1 METELYQVN
10 HLHDYEVHYE
20 LAIRK
25 TKTTRVLNDQRKIL
39 RRLLAKEK
47 NQPGGLI
54 DLCAYEFDFQKEQR
68 EIEKTFYEVTEAIM
82 DFSESGDESDTLFSR
97 IKSRIVHVTSRVN
110 NLYKFLHIPDIIE
123 DEDTVQVQNYFQ
135 EAYATCLKLEADLYD
150 NIKRPNPNNVGHN
163 ENNTVP
169 IINVAAP
176 VVTCS
181 GNTVPISEWG
191 LKFNGDSKNLFPFLE
206 RVTEL
211 AQARKISDLDLFNS
225 SVELFVGDAFAWYRC
240 NKLKVNNWGDLVDLL
255 KKDFLHSDVEDQT
268 WDQIKH
274 RKQKKNES
282 VAIFIAHMETLF
294 NRLSKKPAEV
304 TKVKIVRQNLLPDFI
319 SQLALIDLDTMSDLL
334 NNCRK
339 LEEANYLKNKN
350 KPHEVTEL
358 TQPSNSFGQ
367 NNKVDSY
374 KKSGNNEVNST
385 NQNKHKINYKKF
397 SNPNLGT
404 QCKNNSETNTKKL
417 ITCWNCGLANHTFHD
432 CKAKRKIFCFKCGQ
446 PDVRVK
452 DCKNCSKN

>member
-1 METELYQVN
+1 MPLYCMMP
-10 HLHDYEVHYE
+10 
-20 LAIRK
+20 
-25 TKTTRVLNDQRKIL
+25 TSRVLNDQRKIL
-39 RRLLAKEK
+39 RRLLVKEK

-54 DLCAYEFDFQKEQR
+54 DLCAYNFDFEKEQR
-68 EIEKTFYEVTEAIM
+68 EVEKTFYEITEAIM
-82 DFSESGDESDTLFSR
+82 DFSEGGDESDTLFSR

-123 DEDTVQVQNYFQ
+123 EDVLEQVKSYYQ
-135 EAYATCLKLEADLYD
+135 ESFATCLKLEADLYD
-150 NIKRPNPNNVGHN
+150 NIKKTNTSNVEHN
-163 ENNTVP
+163 QNNTAPV
-169 IINVAAP
+169 INVAAP

-191 LKFNGDSKNLFPFLE
+191 LRFNGDSKNLFPFLE

-211 AQARKISDLDLFNS
+211 AQARKVSDFDLFNS

-240 NKLKVNNWGDLVDLL
+240 NKLKVNNWGELVDLL

-274 RKQKKNES
+274 RRQKKNES

-294 NRLSKKPAEV
+294 NRLSRKPAEV

-319 SQLALIDLDTMSDLL
+319 SQLALMDLDTMSDLL
-334 NNCRK
+334 NSCRK

-350 KPHEVTEL
+350 KSHEVSEL
-358 TQPSNSFGQ
+358 TQPLNSFGQ
-367 NNKVDSY
+367 NNKVDFR
-374 KKSGNNEVNST
+374 KKSGFNEVIST
-385 NQNKHKINYKKF
+385 NQNIHNKNYRKSF
-397 SNPNLGT
+397 NSNSGT
-404 QCKNNSETNTKKL
+404 QNYRETNTKKT
-417 ITCWNCGLANHTFHD
+417 ITCWNCGLSNHTFHD

-446 PDVRVK
+446 PDVKVK
-452 DCKNCSKN
+452 DCKHCSKN